1 MANAFT
7 ASFSL
12 FPAKDRAKKTSP
24 NHSGTI
30 EVPAAE
36 VQSMIAWLQAAQPE
50 NNWKDEPVVKL
61 SIAAW
66 DNSSENFPQY
76 LRGRISPPMP
86 KKEDATDM
94 PF

>member
-66 DNSSENFPQY
+66 DNSSEKIPQY

-86 KKEDATDM
+86 KKEDASDM